1 MHLKSQQQRLRLLI
15 LVQKLEGTKDKLTAA
30 TIVIGILREKG
41 VCSEFTIHDQYI
53 HFTLE

>member
-30 TIVIGILREKG
+30 TIVISILLQKG
-41 VCSEFTIHDQYI
+41 VCCVQ
-53 HFTLE
+53 